1 MSTNDF
7 TSADAKRFGGEAR
20 RTIAMARLL
29 GWSATWGGVSHK
41 MVTLA
46 NPDHTHRINVPV
58 TNINHNRARSWIM
71 QILRHTPHENIL
83 AVIDGSNGLDMMA
96 EPDMAEAAALVGAS
110 LVTFTEKQRQ
120 REKNTEMATVPTG
133 PKTDRATRTVVSE
146 APYMAKHNKKHT
158 RVESASVL
166 VRTWSDGT
174 VDYKCRM
181 CEAYTSD
188 RVQSVV
194 IHATQ
199 KHIAPENRRKRK
211 AAAATVI
218 KRVGPPATPVVPVD
232 VVDVVTSPWSLPTS
246 TLAEALDQ
254 FVALAPRMR
263 EIAESIRTLEAERD
277 AAVAR
282 AEKAEGDLDAL
293 RDLLNVGRSA

>member
-1 MSTNDF
+1 MGAQF
-7 TSADAKRFGGEAR
+7 TSSDAKRFTGEAR
-20 RTIAMARLL
+20 RVIAMARLL
-29 GWSATWGGVSHK
+29 GWSVNWGGISHK
-41 MVTLA
+41 MVTMHS
-46 NPDHTHRINVPV
+46 PDHTHRINVPV
-58 TNINHNRARSWIM
+58 TNVNHNRARSWIM
-71 QILRHTPHENIL
+71 QILRHTPTANIT
-83 AVIDGSNGLDMMA
+83 AVMEGGNGLDMMA

-110 LVTFTEKQRQ
+110 LVTFAEKQAQ

-133 PKTDRATRTVVSE
+133 PATDRATRTVKSE

-158 RVESASVL
+158 RVESGSVL

-199 KHIAPENRRKRK
+199 KHIAPENKRKAK
-211 AAAATVI
+211 AAAATKTV
-218 KRVGPPATPVVPVD
+218 KVGPAVVPVD
-232 VVDVVTSPWSLPTS
+232 VVDAPDARWMPPGNMPTM
-246 TLAEALDQ
+246 AEALDA

-263 EIAESIRTLEAERD
+263 EIAESIRALEADRD
-277 AAVAR
+277 LAVAR

>member
-1 MSTNDF
+1 MSNNDF
-7 TSADAKRFGGEAR
+7 TSTDAKRFQGEAR

-29 GWSATWGGVSHK
+29 GWSATWGGVSHR
-41 MVTLA
+41 MVVLN

-58 TNINHNRARSWIM
+58 TNVNHNRARSWIM
-71 QILRHTPHENIL
+71 QILRHTPTANIT
-83 AVIDGSNGLDMMA
+83 AVMDGGSGTDMLA
-96 EPDMAEAAALVGAS
+96 EPDMAEAAALIGAS
-110 LVTFTEKQRQ
+110 LVTFADKQAQ

-133 PKTDRATRTVVSE
+133 PKADRATRTVKSE
-146 APYMAKHNKKHT
+146 HPYMAKHNKQSG

-166 VRTWSDGT
+166 VREWTDGT

-199 KHIAPENRRKRK
+199 KHIAPENKRKRK
-211 AAAATVI
+211 AAQATKTV
-218 KRVGPPATPVVPVD
+218 KVGPAVVPVD